1 MTPTRGPI
9 TCATDWTTGS
19 GERWGILGFE
29 GTIGGE
35 KHEFRMGTYRF
46 TKDGSEFEFLQRTNN
61 NTWGF
66 GFNEGGDAFIS
77 TANGNPSTHMTIPQ
91 QTYSKLSSLDDS
103 NTDRLANSAR
113 VITLTN
119 LFRQVDWVGAYTAG
133 SGHGVYTA
141 RTYPRKYWNQRA
153 FVMDPTMQ
161 MVGEFIL
168 EDNGSSYRSYNPR
181 NLVASDDEWFSPVV
195 AEVGPDG
202 QVWMADWYNYINQHN
217 AESDRQEPTPGNAY
231 ANPLRDRQHGRIYRI
246 VYEDGAS
253 TEDMTLE
260 GASPQKLVATLSHD
274 NMLWRMHA
282 QRLLVER
289 GETDV
294 VPQLIELV
302 NDKSVDQVGL
312 NPGAIH
318 GMWTLHGLG
327 QMDGSNQEAL
337 QAAIDALNHPSAYVR
352 RNALQVLPKTR
363 DALQVILDS
372 GALQDEDPKV
382 QKQALL
388 TLTEMPVSV
397 QAGQAIFDL
406 LESAQGTED
415 RWLKEAGALA
425 ASTHNGGFL
434 GAADAAGML
443 PNNIS
448 VEEDDIGLENV
459 IAMVLQEHP
468 NALEG
473 SGSSVTQ
480 SQAAAEEVDA
490 VLQLGV
496 TPNVLKFD
504 KEELRATAG
513 QRIRLTFTNTGN
525 MEHNMLLVT
534 PSSVQEVGTLA
545 DELVANMEGRQR
557 DYIPDSP
564 EVLESTPILQP
575 GES

>member
-1 MTPTRGPI
+1 
-9 TCATDWTTGS
+9 
-19 GERWGILGFE
+19 
-29 GTIGGE
+29 
-35 KHEFRMGTYRF
+35 
-46 TKDGSEFEFLQRTNN
+46 
-61 NTWGF
+61 
-66 GFNEGGDAFIS
+66 
-77 TANGNPSTHMTIPQ
+77 MTIPQ

-575 GES
+575 GESYDITFTVPSEPGEYTLICTIPGHWRSMQTTLVVEP